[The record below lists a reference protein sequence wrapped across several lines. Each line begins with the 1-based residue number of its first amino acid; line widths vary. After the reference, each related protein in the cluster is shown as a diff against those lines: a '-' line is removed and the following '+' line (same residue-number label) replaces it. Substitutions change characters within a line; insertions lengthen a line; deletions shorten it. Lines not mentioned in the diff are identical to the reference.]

1 MFSLP
6 LSYLPVSM
14 VLQILKPTTRKKV
27 KIEGEMFRKVLSE
40 CLQTLPSY
48 LGGNC
53 TCMRCLKIS
62 NHDALP
68 PLAKETNVMQPYS
81 DVSDDEDLPSPHLSH
96 QTDINMNGNCDQ
108 VLRAAVIGILMLW
121 VFIALIAGLSDPDS
135 RPF

>member
-1 MFSLP
+1 MLSLP

-40 CLQTLPSY
+40 YLQTLPSY

-53 TCMRCLKIS
+53 TCMRCLETS
-62 NHDALP
+62 NHDARP

>member
-1 MFSLP
+1 MA
-6 LSYLPVSM
+6 
-14 VLQILKPTTRKKV
+14 LQILKPNTRKKV

-40 CLQTLPSY
+40 YLQTLPSY

-68 PLAKETNVMQPYS
+68 RLAKETNGMLPYS

-96 QTDINMNGNCDQ
+96 QTDINMNGDCDQ
-108 VLRAAVIGILMLW
+108 VLRTAVIGMLMLC
-121 VFIALIAGLSDPDS
+121 VFIALIAGLSDPES